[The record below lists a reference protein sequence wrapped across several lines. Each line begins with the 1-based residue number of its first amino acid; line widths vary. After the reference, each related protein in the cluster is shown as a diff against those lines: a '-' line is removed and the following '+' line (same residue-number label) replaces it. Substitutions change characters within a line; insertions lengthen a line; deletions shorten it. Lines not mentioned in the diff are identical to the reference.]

1 MLFLNPLFWVSV
13 FIILIPYYKIK
24 NKNIKNALLLIFSFV
39 WYIRY
44 MKIVSLYLFSTI
56 ITTWIYGKISERLSL
71 TKPVRF
77 FAWIL
82 GVGINIG
89 ILLVLKYNGLI
100 LDKNLGLIVPMG
112 LSFYTFQA
120 VGYCIDIRNGNCKPE
135 KNFINHCLFIGFIPQ
150 LLTGPISRKEELGKE
165 IEKEKVFD
173 YEQAIS
179 ALYRIALGLFKKIVI
194 ADNIAIVVNSI
205 YSEYTV
211 YSGLLLAITMVLYVV
226 ELYSD
231 FAGSIDIA
239 IGISGLFG
247 IKLVENFNKPF
258 LAKTAAEFW
267 RRWHITLGA
276 WMREYVFNP
285 ILLFFNR
292 KISVKLRKRLGKK
305 LVRKL
310 TTWTALIIL
319 WSIVG
324 FWHGADL
331 KYWIGNGMWYATII
345 ILGEMFEPIF
355 EKTCRILHINRK
367 GRVFEIFQI
376 IRTFIIVCIG
386 SLFFSSKS
394 TETAIEILK
403 RIVFN
408 LTDNFNNLSFFTA
421 LQGRDKLRALIGFSM
436 IVFLIIVLLFN
447 IDIKKFRRKKF
458 IIRWGV
464 YFAILGMIFLNY
476 ILQSGGNGD
485 LANFIYMQF

>member
-24 NKNIKNALLLIFSFV
+24 NKNIKNILLLVFSFG

-44 MKIVSLYLFSTI
+44 TKIVSLYLFSTI
-56 ITTWIYGKISERLSL
+56 ITTWIYSKISERLSL
-71 TKPVRF
+71 AKPVKV

-82 GVGINIG
+82 GIGINIG

-120 VGYCIDIRNGNCKPE
+120 VGYCIDVRNKVCEPE

-150 LLTGPISRKEELGKE
+150 LLTGPISRKKELGKE
-165 IEKEKVFD
+165 IEKEKSFS
-173 YEQAIS
+173 YENTIV

-194 ADNIAIVVNSI
+194 ADNLSI
-205 YSEYTV
+205 MINDVYNGYNM
-211 YSGLLLAITMVLYVV
+211 YSGLLLSVTVVLYVA

-231 FAGSIDIA
+231 FAGSIDIS
-239 IGISGLFG
+239 IGIAGLFG
-247 IKLVENFNKPF
+247 IRLTENFNSPF
-258 LAKTAAEFW
+258 LARTTAAFW
-267 RRWHITLGA
+267 RKWHITLGS

-285 ILLFFNR
+285 ILLCFNR
-292 KISVKLRKRLGKK
+292 NFPAILRKRLGKK
-305 LVRKL
+305 IVRKL
-310 TTWTALIIL
+310 TTWTALVIL
-319 WSIVG
+319 WSVVG

-331 KYWIGNGMWYATII
+331 KYWIGNGMWYAVII
-345 ILGEMFEPIF
+345 IFGEMFEPAF
-355 EKTCRILHINRK
+355 EIICKILHINRK
-367 GRVFEIFQI
+367 GQIFGIFQI
-376 IRTFIIVCIG
+376 TRTFVIVCVG
-386 SLFFSSKS
+386 NLFFSAKS
-394 TETAIEILK
+394 VETTLGMLRRIIFAFTESLSYIG
-403 RIVFN
+403 F
-408 LTDNFNNLSFFTA
+408 LTS
-421 LQGRDKLRALIGFSM
+421 LQGREKLRVLMGFIM
-436 IVFLIIVLLFN
+436 LIILVIISIFN
-447 IDIKKFRRKKF
+447 IDINKLRERKT

-464 YFAILGMIFLNY
+464 YFVLFGVIFLNY